1 MAKDIPQPETV
12 DAESAESTES
22 AAPAV
27 DDANAD
33 VAGTPADAL
42 ASTAAD
48 DGANADVA
56 EMSYEAARD
65 ELVDIVARL
74 ENGQVGL
81 EDSMGLWQR
90 GEVLAAHCAQWLD
103 EAEAKLSE

>member
-1 MAKDIPQPETV
+1 MAKDTPQPETV
-12 DAESAESTES
+12 DPESS
-22 AAPAV
+22 AALGEGDAPAA
-27 DDANAD
+27 DEANAD
-33 VAGTPADAL
+33 VA
-42 ASTAAD
+42 S
-48 DGANADVA
+48 
-56 EMSYEAARD
+56 MSYEAARD

-103 EAEAKLSE
+103 RAEARLGDDD

>member
-1 MAKDIPQPETV
+1 MAKSTPQPETTDSEVETPVVVEV
-12 DAESAESTES
+12 DAH
-22 AAPAV
+22 
-27 DDANAD
+27 ANAE
-33 VAGTPADAL
+33 
-42 ASTAAD
+42 
-48 DGANADVA
+48 VA

-90 GEVLAAHCAQWLD
+90 GEALAAHCAQWLD
-103 EAEAKLSE
+103 QAEAKLSE

>member
-1 MAKDIPQPETV
+1 MAKDTPQPETV
-12 DAESAESTES
+12 DAESAAPTAAGPATTS
-22 AAPAV
+22 AADPA
-27 DDANAD
+27 
-33 VAGTPADAL
+33 
-42 ASTAAD
+42 
-48 DGANADVA
+48 ANADVA

-90 GEVLAAHCAQWLD
+90 GEALAAHCAQWLD

>member
-1 MAKDIPQPETV
+1 MAKDTPQPDRDDAASADVAADAPV
-12 DAESAESTES
+12 DG
-22 AAPAV
+22 PAV
-27 DDANAD
+27 DE
-33 VAGTPADAL
+33 
-42 ASTAAD
+42 
-48 DGANADVA
+48 ANADVA

-103 EAEAKLSE
+103 AAEARLSED

>member
-12 DAESAESTES
+12 DAESAESAEGTES

-27 DDANAD
+27 DD
-33 VAGTPADAL
+33 
-42 ASTAAD
+42 
-48 DGANADVA
+48 ANADVA